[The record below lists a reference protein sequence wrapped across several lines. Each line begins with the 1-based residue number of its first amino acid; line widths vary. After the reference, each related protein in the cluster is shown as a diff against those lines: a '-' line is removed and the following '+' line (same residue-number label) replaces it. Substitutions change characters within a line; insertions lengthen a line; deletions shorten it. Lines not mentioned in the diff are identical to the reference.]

1 MCVRVLVVFLPRC
14 WQRPGDQYLER
25 GSHPVIYTRCTPG
38 EPPLLGRLPSLIR
51 TARERSFPFIDFPL
65 LAYLI
70 NLLFIHLMSLL
81 FKLTDHCP
89 NTAHHGG

>member
-38 EPPLLGRLPSLIR
+38 G
-51 TARERSFPFIDFPL
+51 TAIVGSVAVPDQDVTGTFVSV
-65 LAYLI
+65 
-70 NLLFIHLMSLL
+70 H
-81 FKLTDHCP
+81 
-89 NTAHHGG
+89 